1 MSSTFDIAGTTSRAS
16 QLQTQVSKEDLL
28 KTLGNQLNMDFS
40 QYERWTRKTK
50 VTRPPPPPKD
60 GGSRMLMVGRVK
72 SADSCLH
79 GKGQGHNVTYR
90 EKKEAAKML
99 EINKERNERIKI
111 LEGGITTL
119 NSNFVKEYD
128 AAVRD
133 LEETRHRTNSQLQAL
148 EKKVSDLD
156 DSLKE
161 KQEEL
166 HTLMSY
172 KDKEYPVKAMRIA
185 TLQKEIQNLKIANQ
199 EDQEDLEHIVFT
211 ELEKYEKEQTRTANS
226 ITKSITERAISRMH
240 PSLKDM
246 ALQNLVMAKEIEVHK
261 KEQEGLIRVNQAL
274 EAEVKKLLRDP
285 KTNTRLQMFP
295 EFFPSRQKCT
305 PDMEVVLDIPTQDV
319 KSFQS
324 PFSFSLS
331 FPRASSTS
339 LNLMAGQGTVKE
351 SYSWPGR
358 TALEPV
364 VAGASRLTDVRA
376 MFLEGATQM
385 GCFLRARG
393 AHQACLDEFKT
404 VRNRLQVKKGENN
417 TATHRPKK
425 TTVYS
430 ISIVNREKKM

>member
-1 MSSTFDIAGTTSRAS
+1 MSSTWDIAGTSSRAS
-16 QLQTQVSKEDLL
+16 QLQTQISKEDLL

-79 GKGQGHNVTYR
+79 GKGQGHTTYR

-111 LEGGITTL
+111 LELRIRTRKKTLDEYLKRSRELLEQNMKLKENIESDEYGTLNEVKGLLRRYEKYRGGITTL
-119 NSNFVKEYD
+119 NSNFVKEYE
-128 AAVRD
+128 AAMKD
-133 LEETRHRTNSQLQAL
+133 LEETRWQTNSQLQAL
-148 EKKVSDLD
+148 EKKVFDLD
-156 DSLKE
+156 ESLKE

-211 ELEKYEKEQTRTANS
+211 ELEKYEKEQTRTANL
-226 ITKSITERAISRMH
+226 ITKSITEKAIARMH

-246 ALQNLVMAKEIEVHK
+246 ALQNLVMEKEIEVHK

-274 EAEVKKLLRDP
+274 EAEVKKLLHDP

-305 PDMEVVLDIPTQDV
+305 PDMEVVLDIPTQEWL
-319 KSFQS
+319 
-324 PFSFSLS
+324 P
-331 FPRASSTS
+331 
-339 LNLMAGQGTVKE
+339 
-351 SYSWPGR
+351 
-358 TALEPV
+358 
-364 VAGASRLTDVRA
+364 
-376 MFLEGATQM
+376 
-385 GCFLRARG
+385 
-393 AHQACLDEFKT
+393 
-404 VRNRLQVKKGENN
+404 
-417 TATHRPKK
+417 
-425 TTVYS
+425 
-430 ISIVNREKKM
+430 I

>member
-1 MSSTFDIAGTTSRAS
+1 MDDRRPKRVTSRMSSTFDIAGTTSRAS

-111 LEGGITTL
+111 LELRIRTRKKTLDEYLKRSRELLEQNMKLKESIESDEYGTLNAVKGLLRRYEKYRGGITTL

-246 ALQNLVMAKEIEVHK
+246 ALQNLVMTKEIEVHK

-305 PDMEVVLDIPTQDV
+305 PDMEVVLDIPTQEWL
-319 KSFQS
+319 
-324 PFSFSLS
+324 P
-331 FPRASSTS
+331 
-339 LNLMAGQGTVKE
+339 
-351 SYSWPGR
+351 
-358 TALEPV
+358 
-364 VAGASRLTDVRA
+364 
-376 MFLEGATQM
+376 
-385 GCFLRARG
+385 
-393 AHQACLDEFKT
+393 
-404 VRNRLQVKKGENN
+404 
-417 TATHRPKK
+417 
-425 TTVYS
+425 
-430 ISIVNREKKM
+430 I